1 MVYGP
6 WTMDFCTFTG
16 MNKLAL
22 IPERIFTG
30 NDWME
35 GKAVV
40 IADGVVDSIVAIDV
54 VEEGIEK
61 RKLEGGWLVPAFM
74 DIQIYGAHQK
84 LLAVYPDA
92 ETLRLTYEY
101 CKAGG
106 ATLYQ
111 PTVATNTLEV
121 FYRCIDAVRDYWAS
135 GGKGVWGLHLE
146 GPWISEAKRGAHIK
160 ELIHAPSLEEARA
173 LLDYGKGVIT
183 MITLAPEVC
192 SREVVELIQSYGV
205 VISAG
210 HSNAT
215 FRQATEAFD
224 AGIPTITHLYN
235 AMSPLQHREPGMVGA
250 AFLHPRVKASIIPD
264 GHHVD
269 FEAIKI
275 AKRQMGERLFVITDA
290 VTETTAGHYQHY
302 RAGDK
307 YESAG
312 TLSGSSLTIYQ
323 CLINLVEKV
332 GIEVDE
338 ALRMCSLYPAQVLGC
353 EDKRGKIAPGYAA
366 QFVVL
371 SKQLTLVDT
380 LTL

>member
-1 MVYGP
+1 M
-6 WTMDFCTFTG
+6 
-16 MNKLAL
+16 
-22 IPERIFTG
+22 
-30 NDWME
+30 
-35 GKAVV
+35 AVV
-40 IADGVVDSIVAIDV
+40 VEKGEVQALVPQQEVDASW
-54 VEEGIEK
+54 EQK
-61 RKLEGGWLVPAFM
+61 LLEGQWLVPAFI
-74 DIQIYGAHQK
+74 DIQIYGAHKK
-84 LLAVYPDA
+84 LLAVYPEA

-111 PTVATNTLEV
+111 PTVATNTLDV
-121 FYRCIDAVRDYWAS
+121 FYRCIDAVRDYWKE
-135 GGKGVWGLHLE
+135 GGEGVWGLHLE
-146 GPWISEAKRGAHIK
+146 GPWISEARRGAHIK
-160 ELIHAPSLEEARA
+160 ELIHAPTIEEARA
-173 LLDYGKGVIT
+173 LLEYGKGVVT

-192 SREVVELIQSYGV
+192 SREVVELVQSYGV

-215 FRQATEAFD
+215 FAQATQAFD

-235 AMSPLQHREPGMVGA
+235 AMSPLQHRAPGMVGA

-275 AKRQMGERLFVITDA
+275 AKRQMGNRLFVITDA
-290 VTETTAGHYQHY
+290 VTETTEGYYQHY
-302 RAGDK
+302 LAGDK

-323 CLINLVEKV
+323 CFRNLVEQV

-338 ALRMCSLYPAQVLGC
+338 ALRMCALYPAQVLGC
-353 EDKRGKIAPGYAA
+353 ADKRGKIAPGCAA

-371 SKQLTLVDT
+371 SKQLTLADT

>member
-1 MVYGP
+1 
-6 WTMDFCTFTG
+6 MD
-16 MNKLAL
+16 KRAL
-22 IPERIFTG
+22 IPGRIFTG
-30 NDWME
+30 TEWIE
-35 GKAVV
+35 GQAVV
-40 IADGVVDSIVAIDV
+40 VENGAVQALVPLESIEDGL
-54 VEEGIEK
+54 EWQ
-61 RKLEGGWLVPAFM
+61 RLEGWLAPAFI
-74 DIQIYGAHQK
+74 DIQIYGAYGR

-92 ETLRLTYEY
+92 ETLKLTYEY
-101 CKAGG
+101 CRAGG

-121 FYRCIDAVRDYWAS
+121 FYRCIDAVRAYRAA
-135 GGKGVWGLHLE
+135 GGQGVWGLHLE

-160 ELIHAPSLEEARA
+160 ELIHPPTLEEVREV
-173 LLDYGKGVIT
+173 LEYGKGVVT

-192 SREVVELIQSYGV
+192 PRAVVELIQSYGV

-215 FRQATEAFD
+215 FGQAMEAFD
-224 AGIPTITHLYN
+224 AGIPAVTHLFN

-264 GHHVD
+264 GYHVD
-269 FEAIKI
+269 FEAIRI
-275 AKRQMGERLFVITDA
+275 AKRQMGERLFAITDA
-290 VTETTAGHYQHY
+290 VTETTTGHYQHY
-302 RAGDK
+302 LAGDK

-323 CLINLVEKV
+323 CFKNLVEQV

-338 ALRMCSLYPAQVLGC
+338 ALRMCALYPAQVLGC
-353 EDKRGKIAPGYAA
+353 ADTRGKIAPGSAA

-371 SKQLTLVDT
+371 DKQLRLKDT
-380 LTL
+380 LTW

>member
-1 MVYGP
+1 
-6 WTMDFCTFTG
+6 MD
-16 MNKLAL
+16 KLAL
-22 IPERIFTG
+22 IPDRIFTG
-30 NDWME
+30 TEWID

-40 IADGVVDSIVAIDV
+40 IENGVVHDIVPHDTINSL
-54 VEEGIEK
+54 EH
-61 RKLEGGWLVPAFM
+61 RRLEGGWLVPSFI
-74 DIQIYGAHQK
+74 DIQIYGAYGK
-84 LLAVYPDA
+84 LLAVYPDS
-92 ETLRLTYEY
+92 ETLKLTYEY
-101 CKAGG
+101 CRAGG

-121 FYRCIDAVRDYWAS
+121 FYRCIDAVRDYWNS
-135 GGKGVWGLHLE
+135 GGEGVWGLHLE

-160 ELIHAPSLEEARA
+160 ELIHPPTLEEARE
-173 LLDYGKGVIT
+173 LLEYGKDVVT
-183 MITLAPEVC
+183 MITLAPEVV
-192 SREVVELIQSYGV
+192 SREVVELIGSYGV

-215 FRQATEAFD
+215 FAQAMQAFD
-224 AGIPTITHLYN
+224 AGIPTITHLFN

-269 FEAIKI
+269 FDAIRI

-290 VTETTAGHYQHY
+290 VTETTTGHYQHY
-302 RAGDK
+302 LAGDK

-312 TLSGSSLTIYQ
+312 TLSGSSLNIYQ
-323 CLINLVEKV
+323 CFMNLVEKV

-353 EDKRGKIAPGYAA
+353 ADKRGKIAPGCAA

-371 SKQLTLVDT
+371 NKQLTLVET

>member
-1 MVYGP
+1 
-6 WTMDFCTFTG
+6 MDPSLRTFTR
-16 MNKLAL
+16 MDKLAL
-22 IPERIFTG
+22 IPERVFTG
-30 NDWME
+30 REWIE
-35 GKAVV
+35 GQAVV
-40 IADGVVDSIVAIDV
+40 VEDGAVVALVAPDRL
-54 VEEGIEK
+54 EEGIEK
-61 RKLEGGWLVPAFM
+61 RRLEGLWLVPAFM

-92 ETLRLTYEY
+92 ETLRLTYAY
-101 CKAGG
+101 CKEGG

-121 FYRCIDAVRDYWAS
+121 FYRCIDAVRAYWQ
-135 GGKGVWGLHLE
+135 GGGEGVWGLHLE

-160 ELIHAPSLEEARA
+160 ELIHPPSLEEARA
-173 LLDYGKGVIT
+173 LLEYGKGVVT

-192 SREVVELIQSYGV
+192 SPEVVELIRSYGV
-205 VISAG
+205 VVSAG

-215 FRQATEAFD
+215 FRQAMEAFD
-224 AGIPTITHLYN
+224 AGIPAITHLYN

-250 AFLHPRVKASIIPD
+250 AFLHPGVKASIIPD

-269 FEAIKI
+269 FEAIRI
-275 AKRQMGERLFVITDA
+275 AKHQMGERLFVITDA
-290 VTETTAGHYQHY
+290 VTETTTGHYQHY

-312 TLSGSSLTIYQ
+312 TLSGSSLTIHQ
-323 CLINLVEKV
+323 CLLNLVEKV
-332 GIEVDE
+332 GIEVGE

-353 EDKRGKIAPGYAA
+353 ADKRGKIAPGYAA

-371 SKQLTLVDT
+371 SKELTLVDT